1 MYYKINNGNIE
12 LSGNKILENINFY
25 IKEKEK
31 IGIVGRNGCGKTT
44 LLRAIINND
53 LFSYSDNFKI
63 EKDNFK
69 IGYIKQNLD
78 INMDTLMIDYIKS
91 AYSNIIEIEKNLR
104 KLEVSLSKEYNEKVL
119 NKYNDLTF
127 EYSY

>member
-78 INMDTLMIDYIKS
+78 INMDTLMIDYIKI
-91 AYSNIIEIEKNLR
+91 NI
-104 KLEVSLSKEYNEKVL
+104 
-119 NKYNDLTF
+119 F
-127 EYSY
+127 